1 MSTPATKTAESGAAV
16 IEDPKKPG
24 VRIFDDAAIM
34 KAVDAQTA
42 LLPEGKDI
50 AVVAFVDTD
59 KTIRLAATARLG
71 DDWSIVIKGEK
82 AYHKPIKGE
91 AMVVWTP
98 R

>member
-1 MSTPATKTAESGAAV
+1 MSTPATVKPAEV

-24 VRIFDDAAIM
+24 IRIFDDQAIM
-34 KAVDAQTA
+34 AAVDRQTA

-59 KTIRLAATARLG
+59 KTVRLAATARLG
-71 DDWSIVIKGEK
+71 DDWSIVGKIEK
-82 AYHKPIKGE
+82 QYHKPIKGE